1 MSYLITWITTPFL
14 SIEPQHAAA
23 CMQLL
28 SSNSTCYPVCCS
40 NQHQT
45 DHACIMCRPPD
56 ALLRQLQRYA
66 WLPVLCEAVMCL
78 KDCCSTQQMA
88 GSTDH
93 AAAEAM
99 QHADT
104 AILALGR

>member
-1 MSYLITWITTPFL
+1 MTVSR
-14 SIEPQHAAA
+14 HAATLGPPRAFFASKHSPLDPA
-23 CMQLL
+23 CSRVGHLTRLKPNM
-28 SSNSTCYPVCCS
+28 
-40 NQHQT
+40 
-45 DHACIMCRPPD
+45 HARIMCRPPD

-78 KDCCSTQQMA
+78 KDCCSTQQMG

>member
-1 MSYLITWITTPFL
+1 M
-14 SIEPQHAAA
+14 HAAA
-23 CMQLL
+23 QVKHSAHLDNLL
-28 SSNSTCYPVCCS
+28 FKPNS
-40 NQHQT
+40 NQT
-45 DHACIMCRPPD
+45 CRPPD

-66 WLPVLCEAVMCL
+66 WLPMLCEAVMSL

-88 GSTDH
+88 GSSDH